1 MPEQVRSEAEAHLG
15 KQRVFYA
22 PLPDDNVHDSR
33 AAMEEGRAT
42 DFDGAFLDIWLLAR
56 CLAEALPHR
65 QRRRG
70 LCPRAAIRPGPGVAT
85 CPAL

>member
-1 MPEQVRSEAEAHLG
+1 MPAQVRTEAEAKLG
-15 KQRVFYA
+15 KHRVFYA
-22 PLPDDNVHDSR
+22 PLSDDNVHDSR

-56 CLAEALPHR
+56 CAAAPSAHR
-65 QRRRG
+65 QRRG
-70 LCPRAAIRPGPGVAT
+70 SSCPRAPMRPGTGVAT